1 MHNAP
6 LPLRGAAV
14 AAVLFLSACGSKSQ
28 ETAAAPPPSNDAAM
42 AEDAPS
48 NAAVVLPPSLA
59 ASRTY
64 RCKDNSL
71 VYVDFYSDNVTADLK
86 TKKDGEVTKLTAP
99 EAGKALSGGGFTV
112 SGNSATATIAQPGK
126 GSQSC
131 TA

>member
-6 LPLRGAAV
+6 LPLRGAAI

-42 AEDAPS
+42 AENAPA

-71 VYVDFYSDNVTADLK
+71 VYVDFYSDNVSADLK
-86 TKKDGEVTKLTAP
+86 TAKDGAVTKLTAA
-99 EAGKALSGGGFTV
+99 EAGKALSGGGYTV
-112 SGNSATATIAQPGK
+112 SGNSETATIAQPGK

>member
-1 MHNAP
+1 M
-6 LPLRGAAV
+6 
-14 AAVLFLSACGSKSQ
+14 
-28 ETAAAPPPSNDAAM
+28 
-42 AEDAPS
+42 
-48 NAAVVLPPSLA
+48 LPPSLA

-99 EAGKALSGGGFTV
+99 ETGKALSGGGFTV
-112 SGNSATATIAQPGK
+112 SGNSDTATIAQPGK